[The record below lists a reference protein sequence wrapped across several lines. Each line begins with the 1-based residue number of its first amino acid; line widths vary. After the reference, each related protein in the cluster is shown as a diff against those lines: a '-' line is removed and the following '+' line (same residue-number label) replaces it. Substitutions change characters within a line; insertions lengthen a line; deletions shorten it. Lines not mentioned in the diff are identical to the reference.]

1 MSEAERLR
9 ESAAMVQRLAD
20 QQTTIAL
27 RNHLMSTA
35 RGWRKM
41 AEKAEAA
48 ERLCR
53 RAEAAVPEASISSRA
68 A

>member
-27 RNHLMSTA
+27 RNHLLSTA
-35 RGWRKM
+35 RGWRRM
-41 AEKAEAA
+41 AEKAEAE
-48 ERLCR
+48 ERFVQQM
-53 RAEAAVPEASISSRA
+53 EAALPVASISSRA